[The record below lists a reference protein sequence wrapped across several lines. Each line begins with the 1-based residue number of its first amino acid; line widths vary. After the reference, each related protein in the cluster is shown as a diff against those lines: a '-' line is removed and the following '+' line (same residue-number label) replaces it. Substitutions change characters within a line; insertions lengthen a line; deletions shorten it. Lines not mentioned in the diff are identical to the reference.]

1 MMSRLGNLGK
11 PITWKWAAGLAAL
24 LALSLG
30 AVAASGGDASKLA
43 GRTPAPTI
51 VIEKGDKC
59 VEDTA
64 FMRKNHMKLLTHQRD
79 ETMHKG
85 IRTEK
90 HSLQNCINC
99 HASKTN
105 NSVLGS
111 NENFCQSCHTYAAVK
126 LDCWDCHAS
135 KPKQQAA
142 APAPAA
148 AAATDAAPT
157 AGGKQ

>member
-1 MMSRLGNLGK
+1 MSRLSNLGRR
-11 PITWKWAAGLAAL
+11 ITWKWAAGVTAL

-30 AVAASGGDASKLA
+30 AVAASGDEKAASS
-43 GRTPAPTI
+43 RTPKPAI
-51 VIEKGDKC
+51 VIEQGDKC

-64 FMRKNHMKLLTHQRD
+64 FMRRNHMKLLTHQRD

-99 HASKTN
+99 HASSKN

-142 APAPAA
+142 APAPVPAAAAA
-148 AAATDAAPT
+148 AAATPV
-157 AGGKQ
+157 GGKQ

>member
-1 MMSRLGNLGK
+1 MSRLALLGK
-11 PITWKWAAGLAAL
+11 RITWKWAAGLTAL

-30 AVAASGGDASKLA
+30 AVAATGGEGKAASN
-43 GRTPAPTI
+43 GSRTPKPSI

-90 HSLQNCINC
+90 HSLQNCIDC
-99 HASKTN
+99 HASSKN

-135 KPKQQAA
+135 KPKQKAAA

-148 AAATDAAPT
+148 AAPAATV
-157 AGGKQ
+157 GGKQ

>member
-1 MMSRLGNLGK
+1 MSGAAKLGRRAAG
-11 PITWKWAAGLAAL
+11 IWAALAAL
-24 LALSLG
+24 LLATLG
-30 AVAASGGDASKLA
+30 AFAAASGERAGTAA
-43 GRTPAPTI
+43 GRTPKPVL
-51 VIEKGDKC
+51 VIEKGERC

-64 FMRKNHMKLLTHQRD
+64 YMRRNHMKLLLHHRD
-79 ETMHKG
+79 DTVHKG

-99 HASKTN
+99 HASSKN

-111 NENFCQSCHTYAAVK
+111 DENFCQSCHTYAAVK
-126 LDCWDCHAS
+126 LDCWDCHSS

-142 APAPAA
+142 TAA
-148 AAATDAAPT
+148 AAVAKAPVS

>member
-1 MMSRLGNLGK
+1 MSRLANLGK
-11 PITWKWAAGLAAL
+11 RFTWKWAAGLTAL

-30 AVAASGGDASKLA
+30 AVAASGGDDKAASS
-43 GRTPAPTI
+43 GRTPKPTI

-105 NSVLGS
+105 NSVLGG
-111 NENFCQSCHTYAAVK
+111 NENFCQTCHTYAAVK

-135 KPKQQAA
+135 KPKQKAAA

-148 AAATDAAPT
+148 AETAPT